1 MAKRKKK
8 DKTSGWV
15 IVLIIVM
22 LLWVGGSF
30 ARVFSKKDDPSLL
43 PDLPNQQTSVSLDTE
58 SIVF

>member
-30 ARVFSKKDDPSLL
+30 ARVVSKKDDPSPL
-43 PDLPNQQTSVSLDTE
+43 PDPPNQQTSVSLDTE